1 MIRRAAF
8 LALALMGALAAIAAT
23 PREQLA
29 GNWSFR
35 TSVYDNNCQMTGT
48 VFVRPNARN
57 GVFTCTLRAVEACGK
72 DKYTAEETCTL
83 TEKNGAVTITS
94 KIVKASVPN
103 YYPDD
108 FTLKVEN
115 ASRMRGQL
123 RSAGL
128 IAPVLFFRGPD
139 IVS

>member
-8 LALALMGALAAIAAT
+8 LALALTGAIAAIAAT

-29 GNWSFR
+29 GNWSFQ
-35 TSVYDNNCQMTGT
+35 TDIYDGHCRMTGQLY
-48 VFVRPNARN
+48 VKPSPRN
-57 GVFTCTLRAVEACGK
+57 GVFTCTLRATETCGG
-72 DKYTAEETCTL
+72 DKYSADQTCTL
-83 TEKNGAVTITS
+83 SEKTGAVTITS
-94 KIVKASVPN
+94 KIVKASVSN
-103 YYPDD
+103 YFPDD

-139 IVS
+139 MLS